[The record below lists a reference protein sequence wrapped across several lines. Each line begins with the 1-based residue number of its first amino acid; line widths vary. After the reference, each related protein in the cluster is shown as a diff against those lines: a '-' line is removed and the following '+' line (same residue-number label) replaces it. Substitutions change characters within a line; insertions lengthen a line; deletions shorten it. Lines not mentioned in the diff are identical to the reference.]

1 MTAGLGDDDGPD
13 PGQAGEFFAAGLAA
27 GWVARAAPPG
37 GDYGLGE
44 PVGRNKWSS

>member
-27 GWVARAAPPG
+27 GRAARAAPG

-44 PVGRNKWSS
+44 PVGRNK